1 MPKVD
6 MTEHAV
12 LMCHLAEYQ
21 DKLDEEVDTATVEYL
36 NAQRY
41 ASERLE
47 KLRKAIDLRDAMQKA
62 RKYVG
67 AAE

>member
-1 MPKVD
+1 MSKVTI
-6 MTEHAV
+6 TEHAV
-12 LMCHLAEYQ
+12 FLCMLSEYQ

-47 KLRKAIDLRDAMQKA
+47 RLRKAIDLRDAMNVS
-62 RKYVG
+62 RKYIG
-67 AAE
+67 SAS